1 MSDQLGVYKTGLLE
15 GTNDS
20 TDLESVGKLQA
31 FKELPSAGSAI
42 GWKKR
47 RGKHKNPASIS
58 PPLLLLIQCVT
69 WRILL
74 RESDV
79 RVKFARESSRKYGG
93 HALAM

>member
-47 RGKHKNPASIS
+47 RGKHKNPASIYIPSSAPIDSMCDMAHS
-58 PPLLLLIQCVT
+58 PP
-69 WRILL
+69 RI
-74 RESDV
+74 RCTS
-79 RVKFARESSRKYGG
+79 KIC
-93 HALAM
+93 